1 MPKPTAAERDAGESL
16 AAAHR
21 VLAHV
26 IEATERRV
34 SGPAPEQ
41 PSPDT
46 RNAAAVALGRLGAS
60 KGGKAR
66 AESLSKAERSKI
78 ARNAARARWIVK
90 G

>member
-1 MPKPTAAERDAGESL
+1 MPKPTSAERDTEEAQ
-16 AAAHR
+16 AAANR

-26 IEATERRV
+26 IEATE
-34 SGPAPEQ
+34 GTPAPTPAQ
-41 PSPDT
+41 PVADT

-78 ARNAARARWIVK
+78 ARKAARARWIVK
-90 G
+90 E

>member
-1 MPKPTAAERDAGESL
+1 MPKPTAAERDLEEAS

-26 IEATERRV
+26 IERSEGA
-34 SGPAPEQ
+34 PAQ

-66 AESLSKAERSKI
+66 AEALTKSRRKQI
-78 ARNAARARWIVK
+78 AKEAALARWK
-90 G
+90 RDNSK